1 MTPPRDINAD
11 RMTSKS
17 TNAEPPQSWSKL
29 SLKIACT
36 LMALGMLCA
45 TGLGAQGFLLLNF
58 FLVILLGR
66 LSLQWLETTRLFRP
80 LEGLPTFLQLWW
92 WWEKRRIPSNLLCS
106 LMVLTVDAFIILID
120 IGNTAPNACSTPLFA
135 LLFFVTLFLPLAWN
149 ILYFFLPLI
158 DYFAPQKSQQLI
170 GKQILVN
177 CFKVW
182 LVVYAFIAAPT
193 LTLYQCSL
201 LTK

>member
-17 TNAEPPQSWSKL
+17 INAEPPQSWSKL
-29 SLKIACT
+29 ALKIACA

-45 TGLGAQGFLLLNF
+45 AGLGALGFLLLDF
-58 FLVILLGR
+58 FLMILLGR

-80 LEGLPTFLQLWW
+80 IEGLPTFLQLWW
-92 WWEKRRIPSNLLCS
+92 WWEKRRIPSNLLC
-106 LMVLTVDAFIILID
+106 LMMVISVDALAIMTELGRTD
-120 IGNTAPNACSTPLFA
+120 SSRCGTPLFA
-135 LLFFVTLFLPLAWN
+135 FVIGRAIFIPLAWN

-158 DYFAPQKSQQLI
+158 DYLALRKSQHLI

-201 LTK
+201 LPK

>member
-29 SLKIACT
+29 SLKIACA

-45 TGLGAQGFLLLNF
+45 LGLGDLGFLLLDF
-58 FLVILLGR
+58 FLMILLGR

-92 WWEKRRIPSNLLCS
+92 WWEKRRIPSNLLC
-106 LMVLTVDAFIILID
+106 LMTVVSVDALAIMTELSRTDSNRCGTPLYAFIIGMAIF
-120 IGNTAPNACSTPLFA
+120 I
-135 LLFFVTLFLPLAWN
+135 PLAWN

-158 DYFAPQKSQQLI
+158 DYFALKISHRLTS
-170 GKQILVN
+170 KQIMVN
-177 CFKVW
+177 CFYAW
-182 LVVYAFIAAPT
+182 LIAYAYIAAPA
-193 LTLYQCSL
+193 LTRYQCSL
-201 LTK
+201 LPK

>member
-29 SLKIACT
+29 ALKIACA

-45 TGLGAQGFLLLNF
+45 AGFGDLGFLLLDF
-58 FLVILLGR
+58 FLMILLGR

-92 WWEKRRIPSNLLCS
+92 WWEKRRIPSNLLC
-106 LMVLTVDAFIILID
+106 LMTVVLVDALAIMTELSRTDSNRCGTPLYAFIIGMAIF
-120 IGNTAPNACSTPLFA
+120 I
-135 LLFFVTLFLPLAWN
+135 PLAWN
-149 ILYFFLPLI
+149 LLYLLLPLI
-158 DYFAPQKSQQLI
+158 DYFALHMFRQLTS
-170 GKQILVN
+170 KQIMVN
-177 CFKVW
+177 CFYAW
-182 LVVYAFIAAPT
+182 LIAYAYIAAPA
-193 LTLYQCSL
+193 LTRYQCSL
-201 LTK
+201 LPK